1 MYDFDSLY
9 KKIKELKILNTKLY
23 TNCFFFSD
31 KLVELAS
38 LPSTRFIAGESFAA
52 LAIKEKEF
60 SRIFFW
66 INNLNDVQKL
76 LSLIKGQSE
85 ECFVIELVGSESDVN
100 IMKDRFMSSGAVCY
114 AVLERWRAGSIR
126 QPQSSESIDI
136 RYSLIEKK
144 DINKAHA
151 MLTETFDAK
160 ISHLPSVNALNEL
173 YEQKLLFGAYSGT
186 DLIGTCCMENIGETG
201 KYCYETAI
209 LKEYRGHGIGK
220 RLKGYAWRQCTEAK
234 VFTSWV
240 TTTNIASQ
248 KVNIALGLV
257 KDGLITVVLEYD
269 T

>member
-126 QPQSSESIDI
+126 QPQSSDDINI

-144 DINKAHA
+144 DIKKAFS
-151 MLTETFDAK
+151 MLMETFDSK
-160 ISHLPSVNALNEL
+160 ISHLPSERELHKL
-173 YEQKLLFGAYSGT
+173 YEQRLLFGAYHKSE
-186 DLIGTCCMENIGETG
+186 LVGTCCMENIGETG

-209 LKEYRGHGIGK
+209 LREYRGQGIGK
-220 RLKGYAWRQCTEAK
+220 RLKGYAWGQSPDAK

-240 TTTNIASQ
+240 AVENIASQ
-248 KVNIALGLV
+248 KVNVALGLE
-257 KDGLITVVLEYD
+257 KDGLITVVLEY